1 MEYYGGCGFVV
12 NDFHYIW
19 ESFPLYPLC
28 WEFSLRM
35 DMSFITCFSCIC
47 WDDHV
52 AFVFSFVNVVY
63 LALTDL
69 HMLDH
74 PVTLGCI
81 RLGHGVWVF
90 IGGVAFGLLVF
101 CWGFLHLYIHQRYWL
116 VIVFFVNC
124 LCLVWYQ
131 EVGGFLEW
139 LWKYSLLFSVLEEF
153 EKDQYKFFFLYIW

>member
-52 AFVFSFVNVVY
+52 AFIFSFVNVMY

-81 RLGHGVWVF
+81 RFGHGVWVF

-116 VIVFFVNC
+116 VIVFFC
-124 LCLVWYQ
+124 QLSLSGLVSGSWWLSRMTL
-131 EVGGFLEW
+131 EVFPPLQCFGGVWEG
-139 LWKYSLLFSVLEEF
+139 SV
-153 EKDQYKFFFLYIW
+153 